1 MKSLMWQRFSRRRSA
16 VAGLVLFVL
25 LVAFAVFGG
34 LFTRYSYTDT
44 DFLAIGFP
52 PGRDHWFGTN
62 DAGNDLYAQVVHGLQ
77 RSLIIALAVAVGTTM
92 IAAVAGS
99 LAAFFGGWVEKAT
112 MGLIYLLLVVPSFL
126 ILAMTANA
134 TGGDWRW
141 IIVALIVFG
150 WMMLARVVHSL
161 AVSLREREFVI
172 AARYMGER
180 PATIIARHII
190 PNLSSLL
197 VINFALAV
205 VGTVLTETGLS
216 FLGLGVKIPDV
227 SLGSLL
233 QSGVGTIVASP
244 WLFYFPAAVL
254 TLLTVSMTLMADG
267 LRDALDPNAANP
279 TVTEPVEVAGAEPGG
294 GR

>member
-1 MKSLMWQRFSRRRSA
+1 MALSR
-16 VAGLVLFVL
+16 
-25 LVAFAVFGG
+25 
-34 LFTRYSYTDT
+34 
-44 DFLAIGFP
+44 
-52 PGRDHWFGTN
+52 
-62 DAGNDLYAQVVHGLQ
+62 
-77 RSLIIALAVAVGTTM
+77 
-92 IAAVAGS
+92 
-99 LAAFFGGWVEKAT
+99 
-112 MGLIYLLLVVPSFL
+112 
-126 ILAMTANA
+126 
-134 TGGDWRW
+134 
-141 IIVALIVFG
+141 
-150 WMMLARVVHSL
+150 
-161 AVSLREREFVI
+161 REREFVI

-180 PATIIARHII
+180 PWTIIARHII
-190 PNLSSLL
+190 PNMSSLL

-254 TLLTVSMTLMADG
+254 TLLTLSMTLMADG

>member
-1 MKSLMWQRFSRRRSA
+1 MWQRFSRRRSA
-16 VAGLVLFVL
+16 VVGLVLFVL

-52 PGRDHWFGTN
+52 PGRGHWFGTN

-77 RSLIIALAVAVGTTM
+77 RSLIIALAVAVGTTL

-112 MGLIYLLLVVPSFL
+112 MGVIYLLLVVPSFL

-180 PATIIARHII
+180 PWTIIARHII

>member
-16 VAGLVLFVL
+16 VAGLVLFVV
-25 LVAFAVFGG
+25 LVLFAVFGG

-52 PGRDHWFGTN
+52 PGRGHWFGTN
-62 DAGNDLYAQVVHGLQ
+62 DAGNDLYAQVVHGLA
-77 RSLIIALAVAVGTTM
+77 RSLVIALAVAFGTTL

-99 LAAFFGGWVEKAT
+99 LAAFFGGWVEKVT
-112 MGLIYLLLVVPSFL
+112 LGVIYLLLVVPSFL
-126 ILAMTANA
+126 ILAMIANA

-150 WMMLARVVHSL
+150 WMMLARVVHSM

-244 WLFYFPAAVL
+244 WLFYFPAGVL

-279 TVTEPVEVAGAEPGG
+279 TVAEPVDARAVQAGEAT
-294 GR
+294 

>member
-1 MKSLMWQRFSRRRSA
+1 MRSLMWQRFSRRRSA
-16 VAGLVLFVL
+16 VVGLVLFVL

-52 PGRDHWFGTN
+52 PGRGHWFGTN

-77 RSLIIALAVAVGTTM
+77 RSLIIALAVAVGTTL

-112 MGLIYLLLVVPSFL
+112 MGVIYLLLVVPSFL

-180 PATIIARHII
+180 PWTIIARHII
-190 PNLSSLL
+190 PNMSSLL

-254 TLLTVSMTLMADG
+254 TLLTLSMTLKADG